1 MTFPTFAEFSRE
13 LHAGREPF
21 PWQVRLAEVVTTGG
35 WPTEIG
41 VPTGLGKTSCI
52 DIAVWA
58 LAMDAQNPPTDR
70 VLPTRTWYVVNR
82 RLLVDAAHDHATRL
96 QEALQRSSAVGGAL
110 DAVAEAL
117 RERSGFSGA
126 ASSSG
131 LAVSRL
137 RGGTEIGARPP
148 HPAQVSLILSTV
160 PMFASSWLFRGYAS
174 SRSMSPVDAAHAGI
188 DSLVLLDEAHL
199 ARPLLD
205 LAPKLYLCDIGD
217 PGTVFGAPSRSR
229 PLVVSMSA
237 TGSVVDP
244 FELDEADRRNEVV
257 ATRLDAPK
265 SLEVRQVEK
274 PEKKLAKPIA
284 EAVVDLLEETETPPS
299 ICVFVNQPGR
309 AREVLAELT
318 RPRTFKAM
326 GSPEVVVLTG
336 RMRRA
341 EADAARRRVLDPTAG
356 VQSGRARPARDRSLI
371 VIATQTLEVGADLD
385 FDLMVTESCGARA
398 LIQRLGRLN
407 RLGALATAK
416 AILVHP
422 TKDKTRAVYGDE
434 PAAVVQRLV
443 ALVEAYG
450 TIDVSPRKVSEV
462 VGKPLDQPPRAGE
475 ILPAHLWEYAKTTT
489 PPPGEAPVELFFDG
503 FDDRSPRL
511 SVCWRRHIPE
521 DGARLVPSVHVDESV
536 EVPLWEFRQE
546 FSGDEHGSV
555 AILSEDRVTVE
566 HVQADA
572 VRPGA
577 VVVLSCESGLYDQF
591 GWGAPLGIAVNDV
604 SIDRWPGLLLDDA
617 FLSHWLSEVPAEIAE
632 LRTALLDETGEVD
645 PGDFVEPAL
654 GALRLCEPT
663 HSHEQWA
670 VLIDRL
676 TTEVAPLS
684 TSFLLVAEESIR
696 QRESDV
702 VAADSLDDL
711 CANATSAGLTDHL
724 ESVGAIARG
733 IASSLGLPPVLV
745 EACAEAGRFHDLGK
759 ADERFQRWLA
769 PSGEPEIPVAKSK
782 VPRWRWR
789 QMRLTSG
796 WPSGGRHEELSGR
809 LLRAW
814 LDEID
819 EDPPWD
825 VELVLH
831 LVLSHHGYG
840 RPLLNPLEDD
850 PTATTVAWNID
861 GTEVIVPSTLT
872 DTDWSQPARFRR
884 CCERYGYWGVALL
897 ESIVRQADHIASGV
911 VVA

>member
-1 MTFPTFAEFSRE
+1 MIFPSFAEFARE
-13 LHAGREPF
+13 LHPGREPF
-21 PWQVRLAEVVTTGG
+21 PWQVRLADVITTDG
-35 WPTEIG
+35 WPTEIA

-52 DIAVWA
+52 DLAVWA
-58 LAMDAQNPPTDR
+58 VAADAQSPPADR
-70 VLPTRTWYVVNR
+70 LLPTRIWYVVNR
-82 RLLVDAAHDHATRL
+82 RLLVDAAHDHARRL
-96 QEALQRSSAVGGAL
+96 QEALERSSPAHGAIG
-110 DAVAEAL
+110 AVAEAL
-117 RERSGFSGA
+117 RQRSGFSGS
-126 ASSSG
+126 ASASG

-160 PMFASSWLFRGYAS
+160 PMFASSWMFRGYAS

-199 ARPLLD
+199 SQPLLD
-205 LAPKLYLCDIGD
+205 LAPKLALCDVGD
-217 PGTVFGAPSRSR
+217 AGALFDSSPRRR
-229 PLVVSMSA
+229 PVMVSLTA
-237 TGSVVDP
+237 TGCAQNP
-244 FELDEADRRNEVV
+244 FELDEADQRNEIV
-257 ATRLDAPK
+257 AKRLDAPK
-265 SLEVRQVEK
+265 SLEVRRVDKSEK
-274 PEKKLAKPIA
+274 RLAKPIA
-284 EAVVDLLEETETPPS
+284 EAVADLLETSAAPCS

-318 RPRTFKAM
+318 KPKTFKAL

-341 EADAARRRVLDPTAG
+341 EAEAARELVLNPTKG
-356 VQSGRARPARDRSLI
+356 VRSGRARTPRDEHLI

-407 RLGALATAK
+407 RLGALSSSK
-416 AILVHP
+416 AIVVHP
-422 TKDKTRAVYGDE
+422 TLDKTRSVYGEE
-434 PAAVVQRLV
+434 PAVVVKRLETR
-443 ALVEAYG
+443 AAFDG
-450 TIDVSPRKVSEV
+450 TIDVSPRSVSDA
-462 VGKPLDQPPRAGE
+462 VGEPADQPPRTGE

-503 FDDRSPRL
+503 FDDRSPRV

-521 DGARLVPSVHVDESV
+521 AGARLVPSVHVDESV

-546 FSGDEHGSV
+546 LSSDEANSV
-555 AILSEDRVTVE
+555 ATLAHDRVTIE
-566 HVQADA
+566 RTQPEA
-572 VRPGA
+572 VHPGA
-577 VVVLSCESGLYDQF
+577 VVVLSCEAGLYDQH
-591 GWGAPLGIAVNDV
+591 GWGAPLGVTVTDV

-617 FLSHWLSEVPAEIAE
+617 FLSHWLSEVPEEIAE
-632 LRTALLDETGEVD
+632 LRSALLDETGELD
-645 PGDFVEPAL
+645 PAGLLEPAL
-654 GALRLCEPT
+654 RALRSCEPT
-663 HSHEQWA
+663 RSHEKWSA
-670 VLIDRL
+670 LVDRL
-676 TTEVAPLS
+676 TSEVAPLNAS
-684 TSFLLVAEESIR
+684 LMLVAEESTR

-711 CANATSAGLTDHL
+711 CANATSAALTDHL
-724 ESVGAIARG
+724 ASVGSIARG
-733 IASSLGLPPVLV
+733 IASALGLPSALV

-759 ADERFQRWLA
+759 ADERFQRWLD
-769 PSGEPEIPVAKSK
+769 PSGEPDAPQAKSTA
-782 VPRWRWR
+782 PRWRWR
-789 QMRLTSG
+789 QMRLASG

-809 LLRAW
+809 LLRGW
-814 LDEID
+814 LERID

-840 RPLLNPLEDD
+840 RPLLNPLDDD
-850 PTATTVAWNID
+850 PTATTVSWAID
-861 GTEVIVPSTLT
+861 GTEVTVPATLA
-872 DTDWSQPARFRR
+872 DTDWGQPGRFRR